1 MRLIDAEALKNIYAQ
16 IIAKLEAVSDGN
28 IIPLIAK
35 MAISALMDC
44 IEYQPTIEAK
54 PVVHAHWEYRTWE
67 GDFCSNC
74 GESAIEGRYAYQVLS
89 NYCPFCGA
97 QMDELVSKA
106 DELNSSEKPN
116 SCDHIAEVGKK
127 EPFPQAHEN
136 GVKIPVISMEDVPK
150 IMEEMENNGASRN
163 NA

>member
-54 PVVHAHWEYRTWE
+54 PIVHAHWEYETWA

-74 GESAIEGRYAYQVLS
+74 GKPAIEGRYAYQVHTD
-89 NYCPFCGA
+89 YCPSCGA
-97 QMDELVSKA
+97 QMDEFASDNNVGSKM
-106 DELNSSEKPN
+106 NSSENPN
-116 SCDHIAEVGKK
+116 SWVAVE
-127 EPFPQAHEN
+127 EN
-136 GVKIPVISMEDVPK
+136 ATTTNNTQKLSVDGIKIPVISMEDVPK
-150 IMEEMENNGASRN
+150 IMEEMEKN
-163 NA
+163 